1 MVFKKV
7 LQGSSEAH
15 TQPGR
20 SCHTPGEDNV
30 PDNLA
35 VNGARDAVLQ
45 LQVHLGHGVLRE
57 DGGIR
62 DVTCKL
68 NVSERDRAKRG
79 SQERRTNSSRLNHVA
94 DGESLDRLVLGGA
107 SRAVAASD
115 GLDVATALLVSAA
128 TKSLLASCS
137 KCEGR
142 AVQSF
147 VEHHRDSR
155 C

>member
-1 MVFKKV
+1 MIIWSAQIRWGERTGSVASTAQQAGSVYDFIKV

-62 DVTCKL
+62 DVTCK
-68 NVSERDRAKRG
+68 
-79 SQERRTNSSRLNHVA
+79 
-94 DGESLDRLVLGGA
+94 
-107 SRAVAASD
+107 
-115 GLDVATALLVSAA
+115 
-128 TKSLLASCS
+128 
-137 KCEGR
+137 
-142 AVQSF
+142 
-147 VEHHRDSR
+147 
-155 C
+155 